1 MPAEGEEI
9 GTSPG
14 PSVPVTTPTDVQ
26 PLIVRSKQRTRM
38 GILAVC
44 FVILLVLAAV
54 IGATV
59 TGHSSS
65 EGHAPLASPAAS
77 ESLAAK
83 LTGVPESVF
92 ESVGLP
98 TEIVTYPTKITGLP
112 ALRDTGLPE
121 LLWIGAEYC
130 PFCASERWSMVMA
143 LSKFGTFA
151 GLRTSYSS
159 ASDFAPDTPTLDFS
173 HATFTSRYL
182 VFRHYELATNR
193 PAASSTACNVNG
205 YACLQT
211 PPDSDTELFETVGG
225 GSIPFMD
232 FGNGMQQS
240 GAGFEDQPLVL
251 AGLTFNQIAQDLYTA
266 ASAVAQVE
274 DGSANY
280 MTAAICMM
288 TGNEPRSA
296 CSSTVVKQAEAR
308 ENASNG

>member
-1 MPAEGEEI
+1 M
-9 GTSPG
+9 
-14 PSVPVTTPTDVQ
+14 
-26 PLIVRSKQRTRM
+26 
-38 GILAVC
+38 
-44 FVILLVLAAV
+44 
-54 IGATV
+54 
-59 TGHSSS
+59 
-65 EGHAPLASPAAS
+65 
-77 ESLAAK
+77 
-83 LTGVPESVF
+83 
-92 ESVGLP
+92 
-98 TEIVTYPTKITGLP
+98 
-112 ALRDTGLPE
+112 
-121 LLWIGAEYC
+121 GAEYC

-173 HATFTSRYL
+173 HATFTSHYL

-205 YACLQT
+205 YAYIQT

-225 GSIPFMD
+225 GNIPFMD

-240 GAGFEDQPLVL
+240 GADFEDQPLVL
-251 AGLTFNQIAQDLYTA
+251 AGLTFNQIAQDLYNA
-266 ASAVAQVE
+266 SSAVAQAE

-280 MTAAICMM
+280 MTGAICMM

-296 CSSTVVKQAEAR
+296 CSSTVVKQAEAW